1 MTMDDM
7 NDEFSDEALDAALD
21 SALAPKASEA
31 LHARILADHA
41 RVVHAEGRRRW
52 FAEILEF
59 FSARRY
65 LPAGALAGLGA
76 LGFAAGVASA
86 QVTGEEYASQ
96 DEAAYYANA
105 AFSTAFSPNDEESL
119 WAVD

>member
-1 MTMDDM
+1 MTNAEDDQTPL
-7 NDEFSDEALDAALD
+7 SDDALDAL
-21 SALAPKASEA
+21 LNVAPAAKASEA
-31 LHARILADHA
+31 LQARILDDFTRLASSRTRK
-41 RVVHAEGRRRW
+41 RVLSLAS
-52 FAEILEF
+52 F

-86 QVTGEEYASQ
+86 QVSDAEIASQEEALYYAS
-96 DEAAYYANA
+96 A
-105 AFSTAFSPNDEESL
+105 AFSDAFSGDSEEEL